1 MQGIHLSSTPGSW
14 PWLNKP
20 LKEDGTQEF
29 QSPVV
34 KTVEVLPERMMVL
47 DTDQGV
53 ELVEQVDNI
62 KQLVE
67 AYRKGIIKEQ
77 Y

>member
-1 MQGIHLSSTPGSW
+1 MALAEHKPY
-14 PWLNKP
+14 KP